1 MELDLESVASACLTQ
16 SGEAAANVGLLRSC
30 IQGSPD
36 PAAAL
41 VKALK
46 VFTSKTFSACSPSEG
61 PAGCCHASSGRVLQQ
76 SNYCLTAVIQLPIA
90 AEVPF

>member
-41 VKALK
+41 VNALT
-46 VFTSKTFSACSPSEG
+46 VFTGETFSHFSHQRG
-61 PAGCCHASSGRVLQQ
+61 QQTDVQPALGMLRSHHCPA
-76 SNYCLTAVIQLPIA
+76 AVA
-90 AEVPF
+90 FS